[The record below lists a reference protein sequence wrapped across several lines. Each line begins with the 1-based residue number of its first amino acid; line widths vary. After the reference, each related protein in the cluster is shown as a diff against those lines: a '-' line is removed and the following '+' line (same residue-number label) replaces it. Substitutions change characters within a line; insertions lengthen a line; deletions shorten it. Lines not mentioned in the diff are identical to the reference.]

1 MLPLSGQVWHSRLRL
16 LAVYLPHRL
25 WVTYPTHSAIKSLVT
40 FSGRFLYF
48 NTAHGERPAFI
59 PVYFRANFTR
69 FCGLS
74 VILNAYVSYLSNEQ
88 QRGTA
93 FGQLQSSVALA
104 CLCGPVLGGIFMDQW
119 RVEVLLNATAFV
131 VMTLILIASFV
142 LTNPVKTEAP
152 KPKRNLSFQ
161 LSLIEQF
168 FMVKRWNFG
177 SSRWLWFGVL
187 LCFIH

>member
-1 MLPLSGQVWHSRLRL
+1 M
-16 LAVYLPHRL
+16 
-25 WVTYPTHSAIKSLVT
+25 
-40 FSGRFLYF
+40 
-48 NTAHGERPAFI
+48 
-59 PVYFRANFTR
+59 
-69 FCGLS
+69 
-74 VILNAYVSYLSNEQ
+74 ILNAYVSYLSNEQ

-152 KPKRNLSFQ
+152 KTKEKSKLPAFFDRTIFSWLSAGILVQ
-161 LSLIEQF
+161 AGG
-168 FMVKRWNFG
+168 FG
-177 SSRWLWFGVL
+177 LVSCFV
-187 LCFIH
+187 FIH